1 MDSFDIAHWT
11 DAHSERKD
19 ANKLFPDGQLEAIS
33 RYNLPYKSPSGPHP
47 ACGLNKAS

>member
-19 ANKLFPDGQLEAIS
+19 ANKLFPEGQLEAIS
-33 RYNLPYKSPSGPHP
+33 RYDLPYKSSAGPLP
-47 ACGLNKAS
+47 ACGSYRMT